1 MELLIGAVA
10 VLWVL
15 VLVLAVVVF
24 ALARQIGVLY
34 ERVAPAGA
42 LMINQQ
48 VKVGD
53 AAPEIGVEALSGRSF
68 TVGQVAGAGQLLFF
82 LSPDCPICKSLL
94 PVLKTM
100 HRTEKAVEIVL
111 MSDGDELA
119 EHQKFVEAE
128 SLQQFD
134 YVISE
139 VVGRSYGVGKLPY
152 GVLIDNRGVIAS
164 LGIVNSREHLESLFE
179 AKALGVASIQEY
191 LNPETQ
197 DGSDN
202 AVAQFDPKAGSST

>member
-1 MELLIGAVA
+1 MEMLIGAVV
-10 VLWVL
+10 VLWIL

-53 AAPEIGVEALSGRSF
+53 AAPEIGVEALTGRSF

-82 LSPDCPICKSLL
+82 LSPDCPICKTLL

-100 HRTEKAVEIVL
+100 LRSEKAVEIVL
-111 MSDGDELA
+111 MSDGDDVA
-119 EHQKFVEAE
+119 EHERFVERE
-128 SLQQFD
+128 KLQQFD
-134 YVISE
+134 YVLSE

-152 GVLIDNRGVIAS
+152 GVLIDGRGVIAS

-179 AKALGVASIQEY
+179 AKELGVASIQEY
-191 LNPETQ
+191 LNPPDTGAQE
-197 DGSDN
+197 G
-202 AVAQFDPKAGSST
+202 VAQFDPTQVK

>member
-1 MELLIGAVA
+1 MEILIGAVA

-100 HRTEKAVEIVL
+100 HRTEKSVEIVL
-111 MSDGDELA
+111 MSDGDDVA
-119 EHQKFVEAE
+119 EHEKFVEAE
-128 SLQQFD
+128 DLQQFD

-191 LNPETQ
+191 LNPEEP
-197 DGSDN
+197 
-202 AVAQFDPKAGSST
+202 VVEFDPKAESST